1 MHKILNF
8 LIIVLFKSTKGAEY
22 MEAKMKLDN
31 FRFDVNVIQTRHKG
45 DVTDCA
51 VKCTSRLDCL
61 SIQYRDSTQTCR
73 MFDTIFLTSD
83 GASYE
88 NGWRYYLKTGGICP
102 PHFTFTAI
110 DGLCFHDGGELRRDA
125 GVKYCAKVGSGLIL
139 VSSANI
145 EFFLESILDRVTPS
159 YSGAKSAY
167 IQGQWNSTHWLDDDG
182 QELQYTNWEG
192 GTNNPGPSRIYNI
205 KIKQSSGGYYWKEA
219 TSGND
224 YVRHVFCGVILR

>member
-73 MFDTIFLTSD
+73 MVDTIFLTSD

-88 NGWRYYLKTGGICP
+88 NGWRYYLKTGG
-102 PHFTFTAI
+102 
-110 DGLCFHDGGELRRDA
+110 EL
-125 GVKYCAKVGSGLIL
+125 
-139 VSSANI
+139 N
-145 EFFLESILDRVTPS
+145 F
-159 YSGAKSAY
+159 
-167 IQGQWNSTHWLDDDG
+167 
-182 QELQYTNWEG
+182 
-192 GTNNPGPSRIYNI
+192 
-205 KIKQSSGGYYWKEA
+205 
-219 TSGND
+219 
-224 YVRHVFCGVILR
+224 VFET

>member
-8 LIIVLFKSTKGAEY
+8 LIIVLLKSTKGAEY
-22 MEAKMKLDN
+22 MEANMKLDN

-88 NGWRYYLKTGGICP
+88 NGWRYYLKTGG
-102 PHFTFTAI
+102 
-110 DGLCFHDGGELRRDA
+110 E
-125 GVKYCAKVGSGLIL
+125 
-139 VSSANI
+139 
-145 EFFLESILDRVTPS
+145 
-159 YSGAKSAY
+159 
-167 IQGQWNSTHWLDDDG
+167 
-182 QELQYTNWEG
+182 
-192 GTNNPGPSRIYNI
+192 
-205 KIKQSSGGYYWKEA
+205 
-219 TSGND
+219 
-224 YVRHVFCGVILR
+224 

>member
-1 MHKILNF
+1 MCWRRYCYGLSIPRKKEDKNIFTRNKNYFLTVKSVTMHKILNF

-88 NGWRYYLKTGGICP
+88 NGWRYYLKTGG
-102 PHFTFTAI
+102 
-110 DGLCFHDGGELRRDA
+110 E
-125 GVKYCAKVGSGLIL
+125 
-139 VSSANI
+139 
-145 EFFLESILDRVTPS
+145 
-159 YSGAKSAY
+159 
-167 IQGQWNSTHWLDDDG
+167 
-182 QELQYTNWEG
+182 
-192 GTNNPGPSRIYNI
+192 
-205 KIKQSSGGYYWKEA
+205 
-219 TSGND
+219 
-224 YVRHVFCGVILR
+224 